1 MSKEVVLIITDTTTK
16 QTNGVVRTL
25 GKTVELLSKDYKVE
39 IINPECFTTRPLAY
53 YPELDVSVDVYKIG
67 GLIANMNPDYVHI
80 ATEGPVG
87 LAGKIYCDSKGF
99 HYTTSYHS
107 MFPEFIRDMFKIP
120 TGFTYPYFKWFHARS
135 HNVLIPTD
143 TMKKHLEGKGF
154 KNLVVW
160 RRGVDTSVFNGRHR
174 SRGNTPFTKYVLC
187 VSRVSK
193 EKGLDDFCNMDLPDP
208 YIKVV
213 VGDGP
218 YLPELK
224 RRYESDTMIFLGK
237 KTGVELSEAYADAD
251 VFVFPSK
258 TDTFGLTQL
267 EAMASGTPIVAF
279 KGTVSEEIITQSVTG
294 CLVNELNL
302 AAVESALLL
311 DRSTVEKM
319 AANWSWDA
327 CTKTFAKSLVAKE
340 FGSKQDK

>member
-1 MSKEVVLIITDTTTK
+1 M
-16 QTNGVVRTL
+16 RTL
-25 GKTVELLSKDYKVE
+25 GKTVELLSRDYVVE
-39 IINPECFTTRPLAY
+39 VINPECFRTRPLAY
-53 YPELDVSVDVYKIG
+53 YPEIDVSFDVFKISS
-67 GLIANMNPDYVHI
+67 LVNKIDPDFIHI

-87 LAGKIYCDSKGF
+87 LAGKIYCDYKGYS
-99 HYTTSYHS
+99 YTTSYHS

-120 TGFTYPYFKWFHARS
+120 AGLTYPYFKWFHARS

-143 TMKKHLEGKGF
+143 TMKKHLEDKGF

-160 RRGVDTSVFNGRHR
+160 RRGVDTLMFNSKHR

-224 RRYESDTMIFLGK
+224 KRYESDTMFFLGK

-267 EAMASGTPIVAF
+267 EAMSSGTPVVAYQ
-279 KGTVSEEIITQSVTG
+279 GTVSQEIVTEAVTG
-294 CLVNELNL
+294 WLVEELNL
-302 AAVESALLL
+302 AAVQSALTL
-311 DRSTVEKM
+311 DRSVVEKM
-319 AANWSWDA
+319 AANWSWDE
-327 CTKTFAKSLVAKE
+327 CTKTFAKSLVLKKFE
-340 FGSKQDK
+340 NQGDK